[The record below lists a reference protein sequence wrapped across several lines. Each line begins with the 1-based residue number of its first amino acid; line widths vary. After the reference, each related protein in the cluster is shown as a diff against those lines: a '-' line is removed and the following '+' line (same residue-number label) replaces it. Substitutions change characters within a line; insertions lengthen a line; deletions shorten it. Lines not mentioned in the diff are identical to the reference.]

1 MDRDS
6 LRCSFVGLALAGDGS
21 VDGDEDGFYAE
32 RFGSAEEFNRLLAVG
47 VDVEL
52 EEEGVV
58 CGGGGDDGRE
68 GEGGVT

>member
-1 MDRDS
+1 M
-6 LRCSFVGLALAGDGS
+6 RCSFVGLALARDGS
-21 VDGDEDGFYAE
+21 VDGDKDGFDAE
-32 RFGSAEEFNRLLAVG
+32 GLGSVEEFNGLLAVG

-58 CGGGGDDGRE
+58 WGGGRDDGWE